1 MKVNIGLLW
10 HSLSSDNL
18 GVGALTESQIAIV
31 LAACKRA
38 GVTQPSF
45 TVFGTSGTRAI
56 APVSVPV
63 EKGDRFS
70 WKRLAVGQTRYWA
83 QLRACDLVLDIG
95 EGDSFTDIYGLE
107 RFWLQAGTKAMAL
120 ISGKTLVLSPQTIGP
135 FERSWTRAIARGLMR
150 RAKRVY
156 ARDQLSTAF
165 LADMQVSGNT
175 AEAIDVA
182 FRLPF
187 TRHDFGASAKQ
198 RVGINVSGLLY
209 NGGYSRDNQ
218 FGLTVDYR
226 RLTEE
231 LVAHFVQRGGGQECE
246 VHLVGHVLSDVIG
259 VEDDHAASLALA
271 ELFPGVVVAP
281 KFATPSEAKSYIA
294 GLDYFTGARMHA
306 CIAAFSSGVPVTPLG
321 YSRKFTGLFNTLGY
335 QQVADCK
342 KLSTEAV
349 RDLVIQG
356 YEQREVLRPQVQRG
370 CEAAAVRLQ
379 AYEDFLVDCLQQQQ
393 KQKKQQ
399 VGHR

>member
-1 MKVNIGLLW
+1 
-10 HSLSSDNL
+10 
-18 GVGALTESQIAIV
+18 
-31 LAACKRA
+31 
-38 GVTQPSF
+38 
-45 TVFGTSGTRAI
+45 VFGTSGSRAI

-63 EKGDRFS
+63 EKGDRLS
-70 WKRLAVGQTRYWA
+70 WKRLLARRTQYWS
-83 QLRACDLVLDIG
+83 QLASCDLVLDIG

-120 ISGKTLVLSPQTIGP
+120 FSGKTLVLSPQTIGP
-135 FERSWTRAIARGLMR
+135 FERSWTRAIARVLMR

-156 ARDQLSTAF
+156 ARDQLSSAF
-165 LADMQVSGNT
+165 LRDLGVTGNT

-187 TRHDFGASAKQ
+187 ERRDFGPGGKV

-226 RLTEE
+226 SLTDQ
-231 LVAHFVQRGGGQECE
+231 LVQHFLQRGDGQECE
-246 VHLVGHVLSDVIG
+246 VHLVAHVLSDAIG

-271 ELFPGVVVAP
+271 AKFPGVLLAP
-281 KFATPSEAKSYIA
+281 KFNTPSEAKSYIS

-321 YSRKFTGLFNTLGY
+321 YSRKFSGLFNTLGY

-342 KLSTEAV
+342 KMSTEAV
-349 RDLVIQG
+349 RDLVVQG
-356 YEQREVLRPQVQRG
+356 YEERSVLKSQVEQG
-370 CEAAAVRLQ
+370 CAKAAKRLQ
-379 AYEDFLVDCLQQQQ
+379 TYEDFLVECLQQ
-393 KQKKQQ
+393 
-399 VGHR
+399 VRR